1 MDKERLLNPVIER
14 NAGSRMAYKAEDT
27 SSTIPLNTPSLE
39 GYDFY
44 NGLNDDLQPNQKRE
58 VEGIIDWFSDSWK
71 AFANTKDTS
80 EADSIRADLVTNTNE
95 AINSLEYRLNYVK
108 LAKEVDRLQKEY
120 AANPN
125 EETAEKYRIAA
136 DRLYELEPQYT
147 EYVNKYGDKP
157 TGSYDDEINRLDTNL
172 KWYYEHRDSQLKE
185 IEELQNNVKE
195 RGVPSKQYQ
204 DIANDTDF
212 SFTSLDSWL
221 HKMPETLGSSFV
233 PAQQMA
239 ESYATALA
247 TQYASKQAFK
257 YAAFNGG
264 PQAALAAEVASWI
277 TSAIGAGIITYN
289 TYRQRDTESKMEVYQ
304 AYKSKV
310 MDDMNK
316 MNIDMYSQIAE
327 QFEQL
332 TGRSSDGMSSE
343 DMLDYILSTRTDSS
357 TEFGKI
363 LAQSKEVNKEGL
375 DALYKQN
382 MALGL
387 SDIVQTSLTVLPVGK
402 VLNKTLAPITGAVT
416 KPIAKANKAL
426 TNYIDY
432 SVSKPAKFMR
442 GGKKFLKATPTGRI
456 INKLGGGTV
465 RVGTVAALEGQ
476 EEGVQH
482 YLSKKFAEGE
492 YKGDYSGF
500 TGVLKGALDNVEANW
515 EVGKAQLGIF
525 GDPSLMNDEEFF
537 QNITAGRMMGALF
550 GGVGNTITTAKE
562 LNREIIANNKVRKA
576 VIDQITSKDNM
587 YKARIYVDKKL
598 KGKEKEVLDAIDNL
612 KYNLP
617 EGVTT
622 EDIDAEKARAKRIM
636 SIANSPHM
644 EKLMKSISRYGSEDH
659 AILAGLIA
667 NTQDRIT
674 ESTKSL
680 SEAESKLATLYNSDE
695 NLKSYLDLIPK
706 EKQETYKLLN
716 DLLLSKHA
724 IEQIKTDLSS
734 SINSSEEGITLSD
747 KAKEAQKK
755 FSTYLDNKLKALNT
769 VIENTAKTNGINI
782 NEDNDLVLL
791 NSATLEAGL
800 TQAVNKEVSQY
811 NLETDIV
818 EQRRLNGTAVP
829 NKRKKKNA
837 KQYDESQQYIINR
850 IDEYRKAARENGQI
864 TAQDEITFSNSE
876 NDIQVVDEV
885 EHNHTNEIVSDNSTE
900 QKEYTPDT
908 EEKPIIVYTEN
919 TNRKAEDLMAEVREK
934 FGLNEFEEK
943 RVSLRPDE
951 PSISTQQPT
960 TEPTK
965 QDTTQNQNNQTNQQD
980 TAKPNKVEAD
990 TKNNARQS
998 GDSSTD
1004 SSSFWD
1010 SLNDTSVDDETD
1022 ISTENTTNVPS
1033 TDDNVQDNV
1042 KEEKKAYGADNKI
1055 VTKEEYEDLRRRLRD
1070 KLNQLNSGLDPEGL
1084 LLGIRMTMYHL
1095 EAGTRRFAEYANEMI
1110 NDLGEAV
1117 KPYLKAFYEGARRM
1131 PEAAPYVK
1139 DMDSTSYVDS
1149 FNIDEPIVIKHADDV
1164 NNYEDNNIT
1173 QQDQLKEVT
1182 ESTTNIPTSVVPTE
1196 NEIASN
1202 DIPEDLTEIGTKVE
1216 ELGDSTT
1223 DEINTI
1229 LQINPDDTQ
1238 NIIEDAGT
1246 GNGDRVSH
1254 TLFVNPTSK
1263 KPMKPGYKTG
1273 KEFIEFISD
1282 PHALD
1287 DAETEIIVER
1297 YGKSNYDERHPE
1309 TWDDAAIYIA
1319 ITAKNGNKYIAALKT
1334 PQSIANDTRL
1344 KPRDGEIERLRT
1356 FRNKIVEKYIN
1367 LKKNQKLV
1375 ATAIRRT
1382 NGFFNNR
1389 KEKGKVVNRSLFDIK
1404 GLGLPDNIYAIDT
1417 NEVTIGIGTGLR
1429 GMFKIL
1435 DGTGNILP
1443 GLGASGKIYIY
1454 PPAANTPSGKSNAIT
1469 GKSNTAIK
1477 LNEMQFKDNRDI
1489 AEFIV
1494 ELAVNLRAADE
1505 QYENTP
1511 FTVRQLLSFIVH
1523 FGNKTKVNDIT
1534 NYGFLLPKQFYRNEE
1549 NNGIVLGTNM
1559 YYDEDIRNN
1568 PEIREEV
1575 IKYIMDNQHFAFDK
1589 DWSFGYMNETAE
1601 GLRRWFI
1608 MNNVD
1613 VMNLGNSGIR
1623 IELADVGLVREGDKI
1638 VTDKAHP
1645 RGLSWLA
1652 WAIKNKYLT
1661 SDLDDNLFKDVF
1673 SYIEDVKVVE
1683 KPNEP
1688 TIEKKQIINDKGNTI
1703 EKPSTKKP
1711 SAFDDL
1717 NKLLGVPKL
1726 IIRGDY
1732 TVADIANEL
1741 KVLKRIFGNVFVR
1754 NNVQVVND
1762 VINVANAGT
1771 TAMGLTTRDS
1781 ILLYEKAEQGTAFHE
1796 AFHRVSLLLLTP
1808 AQRNKIYTEK
1818 REKLGQPNLTN
1829 EEVEEILA
1837 EEYREYV
1844 LSDGRYEDILKGT
1857 EKVKLDLFKR
1867 MFGLNKALS
1876 TTSKININKLFK
1888 AITNGKLALSS
1899 INQTSYDNFQRLF
1912 GEDGGAPFTFNGV
1925 QFSTIPNYAAF
1936 DSIVSA
1942 LEAYTFLTNNI
1953 VTSSDL
1959 NKIDFNTVYTRLKA
1973 SLNDDLTDSQ
1983 RNVRKEIVDN
1993 FESIFIPAI
2002 KAKLSALS
2010 IREIDK
2016 NVNENVTEIDGGNV
2030 VGDSINAHIIDS
2042 MEVSKKNNALASV
2055 KIFMSTIPN
2064 TRINAEGQLELVT
2077 DPLTGLPTFVN
2088 FDITWNTMLRD
2099 LHNCETYEEIV
2110 STVDALGKDNAFY
2123 RTLSNR
2129 LKTNRDVNLETQ
2141 IYQTVKSH
2149 IHEFIHI
2156 GYEYENTSNG
2166 RKSKFRVG
2174 DSNLRRAKR
2183 IYPALWSSR
2192 FFGDNKLFKFFTNK
2206 AQEPIQSKVKD
2217 LVTRYNQ
2224 IAEDLKRNISDIKVI
2239 SNAKSRLVSI
2249 LNDAGIAIDDIT
2261 LNDVLN
2267 NNKQYTNLNEGNA
2280 LLSLLTKQGN
2290 NSLYYLFNT
2299 VINNIA
2305 DNKATT
2311 VRSKFGL
2318 DKTLDNTKLFAQS
2331 PILRVFAESYA
2342 KLHPRPEETTVL
2354 GPNNAQLYEISQNC
2368 YLTDMVR
2375 WLNNDPNMLSNL
2387 SSVAYN
2393 TGKSGYGSLVL
2404 SALNEA
2410 RSLGNKL
2417 NLHIKT
2423 LVNFTEEGKG
2433 DKGRD
2438 YVSITAIEDYITKMT
2453 LTRNDYLIAPTL
2465 ADKKSYFVLQGIRL
2479 FHEGIKL
2486 RDNTLNFGSST
2497 VNQFIEYAKA
2507 ELYAIEHAMEIM
2519 NATDENGNKKLD
2531 PKDYPK
2537 NYFKGKH
2544 ARGEGNGLRF
2554 RYFNG
2559 IYMNTTNGVEFIDFN
2574 QILDDSPNLQIGLEK
2589 VKEIFFNQSLDT
2601 QHYYINDL
2609 LYRMVANEL
2618 RFAESLGLIEF
2629 NNGKANIFSLKNK
2642 LLDQTEIDNLTEKY
2656 KGSSNP
2662 DIANNAHSIAV
2673 LDMIADYAI
2682 NSAVSVT
2689 EFEKLFSKDPAYHKD
2704 TDAKIKRLSAV
2715 SSTGDNLR
2723 TDWAIGHPLSGRT
2736 TFTVAALNDNM
2747 VKSSIADHLYDLFF
2761 ENYKRDY
2768 IKEYLGVSEEKA
2780 IAYSKD
2786 ENLAKAELDDNDY
2799 NTYLKSVSIAKDNAD
2814 FNTKIYRT
2822 NDKGEGNINQ
2832 ADAAVYI
2839 RPQMYKDLVQMLG
2852 EWNDEVAE
2860 AFDLLTS
2867 EDTSWLS
2874 DSELYRKAIQASI
2887 KPLKMMYMGDTF
2899 LSDLGLDVPIFD
2911 KMAIFPLFKHF
2922 AYGDLAD
2929 LYNKMNDPAKPI
2941 DMITFESA
2949 VKVGNRQQSDYYT
2962 DLNMESINSLDN
2974 MHVYNQ
2980 EFKYLRR
2987 QLITDPHHTA
2997 EIHAGTQFVKASMSN
3012 LVTDR
3017 TYKEGTKYEITGEQ
3031 LREDYFNSINE
3042 LSNLGVKDILKLLGA
3057 KQNAD
3062 GDYVF
3067 SSYSNLAKMLR
3078 EDAINSN
3085 MPSSIIEGLD
3095 VDENGDFIIPLSAL
3109 SNSSWIESRFVSLI
3123 NKHAIDITTP
3133 GGAFIQMSSFGL
3145 KSKKDF
3151 SNSAVYLNDGKPL
3164 NFRNDDG
3171 SMDCIISI
3179 NLFKDIIPD
3188 EIKMTDF
3195 ENQRKW
3201 LMSKGIIG
3209 NNAEPCALG
3218 YRIPTQGTAS
3228 ISGLRIVD
3236 VLPSNIGDTIIL
3248 PDEFTGLTGSDFDI
3262 DKLYIARFNFNRD
3275 GQKIEFDR
3283 SKETKGKSAYKNNSP
3298 KALQNLL
3305 LQTFMTLITDEKTV
3319 GETRMSI
3326 DTATST
3332 LKNDI
3337 LKDIEKNKPSDP
3349 YVPYKYISPRFQ
3361 LSKKLEYTT
3370 GKLGI
3375 GPFALNNAN
3384 HVLTQLAGL
3393 EFNTSKLLEKY
3404 NISNLSGIYGK
3415 DGKRILDWLSAMINA
3430 FVDVAKDPYIIRLNV
3445 NQYTYNM
3452 CNFLLRTGIGDST
3465 FYFLSQDILKD
3476 VANAVNNTNGRYGID
3491 INQSKSNRRKEAI
3504 KKVLKQ
3510 YETQARLKATD
3521 SNQVAMIDQILKQSR
3536 YNIDLKLLSGNMLT
3550 RKWLRKYT
3558 NIKPENKDFNYYYDQ
3573 LRIFKLFDA
3582 LSVYSDALSEMV
3594 QVSQIDTKKY
3604 GNNLTLLKS
3613 FGLRINRFLNNNSVF
3628 TSASLNRYWY
3638 NGFLD
3643 VKTNNSINL
3652 AKGLFQNLVIKGT
3665 HQFSKYHNLMLNL
3678 LGISNY
3684 TNTDMSNTV
3693 ANLMEANIK
3702 INFIRQYAKDNN
3714 IDIYGLFYGEN
3725 NIAKRLAT
3733 LKNDILSGKYPELL
3747 DASGRINNELLN
3759 ILQPVFKTSYDSFDK
3774 PNSIR
3779 IVTLSAD
3786 SNIIDEAG
3794 IKYFEDLLT
3803 NDNTE
3808 ISQFAKDLVVYSFIA
3823 SGDNRTINSLNKFI
3837 PNSIK
3842 QDMGYVDYIRKTMD
3856 ELNGDSFDYNLDDVF
3871 LNNWF
3876 NDSIVP
3882 TINTKDIVSVY
3893 SSETIKT
3900 SDGRNIPYA
3909 LMFKGK
3915 PTDNY
3920 NTVNNHGDII
3930 FTPYVKIEY
3939 GLPNNPETTVVYKY
3953 VGYELTSNERFV
3965 PYYIAIDKKGVR
3977 DSQTSNLITE
3987 YGTDKSDLW
3996 YNILPNKIDISDGLS
4011 REDII
4016 TKLND
4021 ILSKTDKRKIN
4032 IIGTI
4037 KQFIESVSDEGING
4051 LNFVTTWLPW
4061 NTNLSDTELLP
4072 DEQSVD
4078 NADVVH
4084 NANELIVNKSDE
4096 ELSNEAT
4103 ELIGDNTIID
4113 GVDVGGRTIED
4124 VYQSV
4129 IKKSRKGQAPY
4140 PELIEELRIKA
4151 KGKVLTDQFANTR
4164 VNQARA
4170 LADILN
4176 DSSFISNNNTEST
4189 EETQEQEVE
4198 DDVFTVPFRDEL
4210 GYLMEGYFDTYE
4222 NFIKASSRQLVI
4234 PNTPE
4239 IQAEEKPVNTVVIG
4253 DVLFN
4258 LSKLGI
4264 NFKLNEQQVNAL
4276 NTIASWLKQP
4286 STRTSNPFYTLV
4298 GYAGTGKT
4306 TIMRVLLAY
4315 IEQAMK
4321 VKNRFI
4327 KLAAPT
4333 HKAKMVLQN
4342 ATGMEAMTIH
4352 QLLGLKADYN
4362 LDNYQIGDVDFNVTG
4377 SKLPINQATFIIID
4391 EVSMVNDNLINDI
4404 SVIAKDRGIKVILV
4418 GDKAQLEPVN
4428 QGGVSVAFKNPNTVE
4443 LDKVERQKGSNPLLV
4458 MLDYMRGIF
4467 ADGSSNFVHQSKLNE
4482 NGDGVLFVD
4491 NTKDGIDI
4499 LNTMVDMFSSD
4510 KFKTDLNYVKALA
4523 WTNGAVTNIN
4533 NAIRKSM
4540 GYTDE
4545 LNIGEPVSM
4554 YYTIE
4559 VTDDMYL
4566 YNSMDYRI
4574 TDSGDATE
4582 KIDLLGIEL
4591 DGKCVSLL
4599 DESANI
4605 EFKNIFVVTDKNK
4618 ETEIAKA
4625 ISAKLEEIYALRNTI
4640 SDKELKVKL
4649 AKFWSK
4655 LNSSFL
4661 TTFPIMYNGRT
4672 IKNKGI
4678 DYSYAV
4684 TVHKS
4689 QGSTY
4694 NNVFVSEA
4702 DINNNSNTRN
4712 RNQLKYV
4719 ALSRASET
4727 AVVITNNDVIN
4738 DYNGEHYS
4746 IDILND
4752 RKSNITTNNN
4762 DVIDI
4767 PSSINLASDGLT
4779 TPGVVNGKTSAEL
4792 LISDIDR
4799 IPSNEEIRNLRNI
4812 YNIDFNAGDRIL
4824 AATERTDPA
4833 MFADDILNMLKNNR
4847 DKIKALYIITKHDGL
4862 PIKKLLQD
4870 PTPKFIHFSITGL
4883 GEKVE
4888 PGVMKPMDL
4897 LGKIEEYIK
4906 QGLNPNLITIRID
4919 PLIPGLNIDG
4929 KTGEISNEVK
4939 KIIDKSLS
4947 MGITQFRT
4955 SMIDGYKST
4964 VEDMAS
4970 VGYNFSDYKDAYDSV
4985 NNDTWKYWSPKKSY
4999 IESAFLSLADY
5010 LTEKYIQMG
5019 IDPNSKTLH
5028 LCGEPIVFQN
5038 RPNKVNIERIGCVNT
5053 KIMMDILGLKD
5064 ISAYDRSNPKDFA
5077 NDRVEPLKQS
5087 TLNVKTESG
5096 MKQVTVYG
5104 KDRKNC
5110 YCAAFKNEHGQILST
5125 KIDAAAIDQ
5134 KKCMSMCAYCYM
5146 AMSKKQNNKPIRY
5159 YDEKGNLRDF
5169 NMTRTTMTNNDN
5181 IIDEN
5186 RSDYDDS
5193 VMKHCK
5199 E

>member
-221 HKMPETLGSSFV
+221 YKMPETLGSSFV
-233 PAQQMA
+233 SAQQMA

-343 DMLDYILSTRTDSS
+343 DMLDYILSTRTDLS

-476 EEGVQH
+476 EEGVQY
-482 YLSKKFAEGE
+482 YLSKKFAKGE

-617 EGVTT
+617 EGVTA

-724 IEQIKTDLSS
+724 IEQIKTDLNS
-734 SINSSEEGITLSD
+734 SINSSKEGITLSD

-769 VIENTAKTNGINI
+769 VIENTAKTNGINT
-782 NEDNDLVLL
+782 NEDNDLALL

-811 NLETDIV
+811 NLNTDIV
-818 EQRRLNGTAVP
+818 EQRKLNGTAVP
-829 NKRKKKNA
+829 SKRKKNNA

-900 QKEYTPDT
+900 QKEYVPDT
-908 EEKPIIVYTEN
+908 EEKPVIVDTEN

-998 GDSSTD
+998 GDSSID

-1022 ISTENTTNVPS
+1022 ISTENTTNVSS

-1149 FNIDEPIVIKHADDV
+1149 FNVSTPTINDHIDDV

-1173 QQDQLKEVT
+1173 TQDQLKEST
-1182 ESTTNIPTSVVPTE
+1182 ESLNNIPTSVVPTE
-1196 NEIASN
+1196 DEIANN

-1246 GNGDRVSH
+1246 GNGDRISH

-1319 ITAKNGNKYIAALKT
+1319 ITTRNGNKYIAALKT

-1435 DGTGNILP
+1435 DGTGNVLP

-1454 PPAANTPSGKSNAIT
+1454 PPADNTPSGKSNAIT

-1575 IKYIMDNQHFAFDK
+1575 IKYIMNNQHFAFDK

-1673 SYIEDVKVVE
+1673 SYIEDVEVVE

-1688 TIEKKQIINDKGNTI
+1688 TVEKKQIVNDKGNTI
-1703 EKPSTKKP
+1703 EKPATKKP

-1741 KVLKRIFGNVFVR
+1741 KVLKRIFGNIFVR

-1818 REKLGQPNLTN
+1818 REKLDQPNLTN

-1844 LSDGRYEDILKGT
+1844 LSDGRYENILKDT
-1857 EKVKLDLFKR
+1857 EKIKLDLFKR

-1876 TTSKININKLFK
+1876 TTSKVNINKLFK

-1983 RNVRKEIVDN
+1983 YNVRKEVVDN
-1993 FESIFIPAI
+1993 FEKIFIPAI

-2016 NVNENVTEIDGGNV
+2016 NINENVTEIDGGNI
-2030 VGDSINAHIIDS
+2030 VGDSINAHIVDS

-2064 TRINAEGQLELVT
+2064 TRINTEGQLELVT

-2099 LHNCETYEEIV
+2099 LHNCETYQEIV

-2129 LKTNRDVNLETQ
+2129 LKTNKDVNLETQ

-2183 IYPALWSSR
+2183 IYPALWSSQ

-2239 SNAKSRLVSI
+2239 SNAKSRLVSV

-2261 LNDVLN
+2261 LNAVLN

-2311 VRSKFGL
+2311 VRAKFGL

-2519 NATDENGNKKLD
+2519 NATDENGNKKLN

-2656 KGSSNP
+2656 KGNSNP

-2682 NSAVSVT
+2682 NSAVSIT

-2747 VKSSIADHLYDLFF
+2747 VKSSIADRLYDLFF

-2799 NTYLKSVSIAKDNAD
+2799 NTYLKAVSIAKDNAD

-2997 EIHAGTQFVKASMSN
+2997 EIHAGTQFIKASMSN

-3031 LREDYFNSINE
+3031 LREDYFNAINE

-3057 KQNAD
+3057 KQNTD

-3123 NKHAIDITTP
+3123 NKYAIDITTP

-3145 KSKKDF
+3145 KGKKDF
-3151 SNSAVYLNDGKPL
+3151 SNSAIYLNDGNPL

-3384 HVLTQLAGL
+3384 HVLTQLADL

-3521 SNQVAMIDQILKQSR
+3521 NNQVAMIDQILKQSR

-3558 NIKPENKDFNYYYDQ
+3558 NIKLENKDFNYYYDQ

-3638 NGFLD
+3638 DGFLD

-3684 TNTDMSNTV
+3684 SNTDMSNTV
-3693 ANLMEANIK
+3693 ANLMESNIK

-3714 IDIYGLFYGEN
+3714 TDIYSLFYGEN

-3900 SDGRNIPYA
+3900 SDGRNISYA

-3953 VGYELTSNERFV
+3953 VGYELASNERFV

-3987 YGTDKSDLW
+3987 YGTGKSDLW
-3996 YNILPNKIDISDGLS
+3996 YNLLPNKIDISDGLS

-4016 TKLND
+4016 AKLND

-4037 KQFIESVSDEGING
+4037 KQFIESVSEEGVNG

-4072 DEQSVD
+4072 NEQSVD
-4078 NADVVH
+4078 NADIVH
-4084 NANELIVNKSDE
+4084 NSDELVANKSNEELADENEELTGNTE
-4096 ELSNEAT
+4096 ELSDTNIVEYTWSRYPDGKENYEVSSKGDNRFSALYAT
-4103 ELIGDNTIID
+4103 FKNNTIID
-4113 GVDVGGRTIED
+4113 GVNVGGITIEN

-4129 IKKSRKGQAPY
+4129 IKKSGKGKAPAKNSRLNLNPTSTSEEKRVKFLNEVQEKY
-4140 PELIEELRIKA
+4140 GKPINFTTNNGIITVTFEKGALRVIPFAGSIEDLSKEFLGNKDINYFVGALKAVEVLSGTVEDFSYTEGYLPLWQEWARQNPELIEELRIKA
-4151 KGKVLTDQFANTR
+4151 KGKVLTDQFANTK
-4164 VNQARA
+4164 VSQARA

-4286 STRTSNPFYTLV
+4286 SMRTSNPFYTLV

-4321 VKNRFI
+4321 VKNRFV

-4362 LDNYQIGDVDFNVTG
+4362 LDNYQIGDVDFNVAG
-4377 SKLPINQATFIIID
+4377 SKLPINQATFVIID

-4404 SVIAKDRGIKVILV
+4404 SAIAKDKGIKVILV

-4428 QGGVSVAFKNPNTVE
+4428 QGDVSIAFKNPNIVE
-4443 LDKVERQKGSNPLLV
+4443 LDKVERQKDSNPLLV

-4482 NGDGVLFVD
+4482 NGDGVLFAD

-4499 LNTMVDMFSSD
+4499 LNAMVNMFSSD
-4510 KFKTDLNYVKALA
+4510 RFKTDLNYVKALA

-4554 YYTIE
+4554 YYTAE
-4559 VTDDMYL
+4559 VIDNNYL

-4574 TDSGDATE
+4574 TDSGDATK

-4591 DGKCVSLL
+4591 DGKYVSLL

-4605 EFKNIFVVTDKNK
+4605 EFNDIFVVTDKSK

-4672 IKNKGI
+4672 IKNKAI
-4678 DYSYAV
+4678 DYSYAI

-4727 AVVITNNDVIN
+4727 AVVITNNDVVN
-4738 DYNGEHYS
+4738 DYNGEHY
-4746 IDILND
+4746 DINVLNE
-4752 RKSNITTNNN
+4752 RK
-4762 DVIDI
+4762 
-4767 PSSINLASDGLT
+4767 LESD
-4779 TPGVVNGKTSAEL
+4779 
-4792 LISDIDR
+4792 
-4799 IPSNEEIRNLRNI
+4799 
-4812 YNIDFNAGDRIL
+4812 
-4824 AATERTDPA
+4824 
-4833 MFADDILNMLKNNR
+4833 
-4847 DKIKALYIITKHDGL
+4847 
-4862 PIKKLLQD
+4862 
-4870 PTPKFIHFSITGL
+4870 
-4883 GEKVE
+4883 
-4888 PGVMKPMDL
+4888 
-4897 LGKIEEYIK
+4897 
-4906 QGLNPNLITIRID
+4906 
-4919 PLIPGLNIDG
+4919 
-4929 KTGEISNEVK
+4929 
-4939 KIIDKSLS
+4939 
-4947 MGITQFRT
+4947 
-4955 SMIDGYKST
+4955 MI
-4964 VEDMAS
+4964 
-4970 VGYNFSDYKDAYDSV
+4970 
-4985 NNDTWKYWSPKKSY
+4985 
-4999 IESAFLSLADY
+4999 
-5010 LTEKYIQMG
+5010 
-5019 IDPNSKTLH
+5019 
-5028 LCGEPIVFQN
+5028 
-5038 RPNKVNIERIGCVNT
+5038 
-5053 KIMMDILGLKD
+5053 
-5064 ISAYDRSNPKDFA
+5064 
-5077 NDRVEPLKQS
+5077 
-5087 TLNVKTESG
+5087 
-5096 MKQVTVYG
+5096 
-5104 KDRKNC
+5104 
-5110 YCAAFKNEHGQILST
+5110 
-5125 KIDAAAIDQ
+5125 
-5134 KKCMSMCAYCYM
+5134 
-5146 AMSKKQNNKPIRY
+5146 
-5159 YDEKGNLRDF
+5159 
-5169 NMTRTTMTNNDN
+5169 NNDN
-5181 IIDEN
+5181 IVDEN

>member
-157 TGSYDDEINRLDTNL
+157 TGSYDDEINRLDANL

-221 HKMPETLGSSFV
+221 YKMPETLGSSFV
-233 PAQQMA
+233 SAQQMA

-363 LAQSKEVNKEGL
+363 LAQSKEINKEGL

-402 VLNKTLAPITGAVT
+402 VLNNTLAPITGAIT

-476 EEGVQH
+476 EEGVQY

-617 EGVTT
+617 EGVTA

-769 VIENTAKTNGINI
+769 VIENTAKANGINI
-782 NEDNDLVLL
+782 NEDNDLALL

-829 NKRKKKNA
+829 NKRKKNNA

-900 QKEYTPDT
+900 QKEYIPDT
-908 EEKPIIVYTEN
+908 EEKPVIVDTEN

-980 TAKPNKVEAD
+980 TAKSNKVEAD

-1022 ISTENTTNVPS
+1022 ISTEDTTNAPS
-1033 TDDNVQDNV
+1033 TDINTQGNV

-1131 PEAAPYVK
+1131 PEAVPYVK

-1182 ESTTNIPTSVVPTE
+1182 ESTTNISTSVVPTE
-1196 NEIASN
+1196 DEIANN
-1202 DIPEDLTEIGTKVE
+1202 DIPEDLTEIGAKVE

-1238 NIIEDAGT
+1238 NIIENAGT

-1287 DAETEIIVER
+1287 DAETEVIVER
-1297 YGKSNYDERHPE
+1297 YGKYNYDERHPE
-1309 TWDDAAIYIA
+1309 TWDDAAIYIV
-1319 ITAKNGNKYIAALKT
+1319 ITAKNGDKYITALKT
-1334 PQSIANDTRL
+1334 PQSIANDARL

-1673 SYIEDVKVVE
+1673 SYIEDVEVVE

-1688 TIEKKQIINDKGNTI
+1688 TIEKKQIVNDKGNTI
-1703 EKPSTKKP
+1703 EKPATKKP

-1741 KVLKRIFGNVFVR
+1741 KVLKRIFGNSFVR

-1781 ILLYEKAEQGTAFHE
+1781 ILLYEKAEKGTAFHE

-1844 LSDGRYEDILKGT
+1844 LSDGRYENILKDT
-1857 EKVKLDLFKR
+1857 EKIKLDLFKR

-1959 NKIDFNTVYTRLKA
+1959 DRIDFNTVYTRLKA

-2129 LKTNRDVNLETQ
+2129 LKTNKDVNLETQ

-2183 IYPALWSSR
+2183 IYPALWSSQ

-2239 SNAKSRLVSI
+2239 SNAKSRLVSV

-2519 NATDENGNKKLD
+2519 NATDENGNKKLN

-2574 QILDDSPNLQIGLEK
+2574 QILDDSPNLQIGIEK

-2656 KGSSNP
+2656 KGNSNP

-2799 NTYLKSVSIAKDNAD
+2799 NTYLKAVSIAKDNAD

-2974 MHVYNQ
+2974 MHIYNQ

-2997 EIHAGTQFVKASMSN
+2997 EIHAGTQFIKASMSN

-3031 LREDYFNSINE
+3031 LREDYFNAINE

-3057 KQNAD
+3057 KQNTD

-3123 NKHAIDITTP
+3123 NKYAIDITTP

-3145 KSKKDF
+3145 KGKKDF
-3151 SNSAVYLNDGKPL
+3151 SNSAIYLNDGKPL

-3236 VLPSNIGDTIIL
+3236 VLPSNIGDTIVL

-3262 DKLYIARFNFNRD
+3262 DKCYIARFNFNRD

-3521 SNQVAMIDQILKQSR
+3521 NNQVAMIDQILKQSR

-3558 NIKPENKDFNYYYDQ
+3558 NIKSENKDFNYYYDQ

-3628 TSASLNRYWY
+3628 TSTSLNRYWY
-3638 NGFLD
+3638 DGFLD

-3684 TNTDMSNTV
+3684 ANTDMSNTV
-3693 ANLMEANIK
+3693 ANLMESNIK

-3714 IDIYGLFYGEN
+3714 IDIYSLFYGEN

-3953 VGYELTSNERFV
+3953 VGYELANNERFV

-4016 TKLND
+4016 AKLND

-4103 ELIGDNTIID
+4103 ELIGDNTEKFTWSRYSNGEENYEVSSRGDRRFSALYAKFEDNTIID
-4113 GVDVGGRTIED
+4113 GVDVSGMTIED
-4124 VYQSV
+4124 VYQFV
-4129 IKKSRKGQAPY
+4129 IKKSKKGQAPSKDSKLY
-4140 PELIEELRIKA
+4140 NESLKTNEDRENFSYTKGYLPLWQEWARQHPELINELRIKA

-4164 VNQARA
+4164 VSQARA

-4176 DSSFISNNNTEST
+4176 DSSFISNNNTESI
-4189 EETQEQEVE
+4189 EETQAQEVE

-4321 VKNRFI
+4321 VKNRFV

-4333 HKAKMVLQN
+4333 HKAKIVLQN
-4342 ATGMEAMTIH
+4342 ATGMKAMTIH
-4352 QLLGLKADYN
+4352 QLLGLKASYN
-4362 LDNYQIGDVDFNVTG
+4362 LDNYQTGDVDFNSTRATI
-4377 SKLPINQATFIIID
+4377 PINQAKFIIID

-4404 SVIAKDRGIKVILV
+4404 SVIAKDRGIKIILV

-4428 QGGVSVAFKNPNTVE
+4428 QGDVSVAFKNPNIVE
-4443 LDKVERQKGSNPLLV
+4443 LDKVERQKDSNPLLV

-4482 NGDGVLFVD
+4482 NGDGVLFAD

-4499 LNTMVDMFSSD
+4499 LNVMVNMFSSD
-4510 KFKTDLNYVKALA
+4510 RFKTDLNYVKALA

-4533 NAIRKSM
+4533 NAIRKRM

-4545 LNIGEPVSM
+4545 LNVGEVVSM
-4554 YYTIE
+4554 YQNVQIFKE
-4559 VTDDMYL
+4559 LYL

-4574 TDSGDATE
+4574 IKSE
-4582 KIDLLGIEL
+4582 NINKKIDFLDIEL
-4591 DGKCVSLL
+4591 DGKNVSLL
-4599 DESANI
+4599 DEYYNI
-4605 EFKNIFVVTDKNK
+4605 EYGDIFIVTDKSK
-4618 ETEIAKA
+4618 EAKIAKA
-4625 ISAKLEEIYALRNTI
+4625 IASKLEEIYSFRNVET
-4640 SDKELKVKL
+4640 DFEVEDRF
-4649 AKFWSK
+4649 AEFWSK

-4661 TTFPIMYNGRT
+4661 TTFPITHNGRT
-4672 IKNKGI
+4672 IKNKAI
-4678 DYSYAV
+4678 DYSYAI

-4727 AVVITNNDVIN
+4727 AVVITNNDVVN
-4738 DYNGEHYS
+4738 DYNGEHY
-4746 IDILND
+4746 DINVLNE
-4752 RKSNITTNNN
+4752 RKS
-4762 DVIDI
+4762 
-4767 PSSINLASDGLT
+4767 
-4779 TPGVVNGKTSAEL
+4779 
-4792 LISDIDR
+4792 
-4799 IPSNEEIRNLRNI
+4799 
-4812 YNIDFNAGDRIL
+4812 
-4824 AATERTDPA
+4824 
-4833 MFADDILNMLKNNR
+4833 
-4847 DKIKALYIITKHDGL
+4847 
-4862 PIKKLLQD
+4862 
-4870 PTPKFIHFSITGL
+4870 
-4883 GEKVE
+4883 
-4888 PGVMKPMDL
+4888 
-4897 LGKIEEYIK
+4897 
-4906 QGLNPNLITIRID
+4906 
-4919 PLIPGLNIDG
+4919 
-4929 KTGEISNEVK
+4929 
-4939 KIIDKSLS
+4939 
-4947 MGITQFRT
+4947 
-4955 SMIDGYKST
+4955 
-4964 VEDMAS
+4964 
-4970 VGYNFSDYKDAYDSV
+4970 YD
-4985 NNDTWKYWSPKKSY
+4985 
-4999 IESAFLSLADY
+4999 
-5010 LTEKYIQMG
+5010 
-5019 IDPNSKTLH
+5019 
-5028 LCGEPIVFQN
+5028 
-5038 RPNKVNIERIGCVNT
+5038 
-5053 KIMMDILGLKD
+5053 
-5064 ISAYDRSNPKDFA
+5064 
-5077 NDRVEPLKQS
+5077 
-5087 TLNVKTESG
+5087 
-5096 MKQVTVYG
+5096 
-5104 KDRKNC
+5104 
-5110 YCAAFKNEHGQILST
+5110 
-5125 KIDAAAIDQ
+5125 
-5134 KKCMSMCAYCYM
+5134 
-5146 AMSKKQNNKPIRY
+5146 
-5159 YDEKGNLRDF
+5159 
-5169 NMTRTTMTNNDN
+5169 MTNNDN
-5181 IIDEN
+5181 IVDEN